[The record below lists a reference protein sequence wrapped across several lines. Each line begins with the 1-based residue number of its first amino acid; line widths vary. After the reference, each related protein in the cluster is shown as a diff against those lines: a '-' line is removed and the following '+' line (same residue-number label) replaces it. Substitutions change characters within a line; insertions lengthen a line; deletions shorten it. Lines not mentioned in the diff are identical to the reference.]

1 VAAPAARRPR
11 AILPWRHPVTMGCPL
26 RSCSQR
32 SARGRRTAA
41 PLRHTATAASGND
54 GTAAEQLEPLRC
66 AWPRKTAS

>member
-32 SARGRRTAA
+32 SARGRRTDGGALA
-41 PLRHTATAASGND
+41 PYGYGGIRQRWD
-54 GTAAEQLEPLRC
+54 GR
-66 AWPRKTAS
+66 